1 MSLSPEVKKEIK
13 IMAIGC
19 ALCTAV
25 VFAAVGFFDSFSL
38 PLVLGCAV
46 GYVLSVGN
54 FYFMSV
60 GVTAALETGEETA
73 AKRKLRTSY
82 IVRTVVILA
91 VLIGSILLSQNF
103 GIINWIPVA
112 ASVFYMRIVISARG
126 VINYFMLKH
135 NPPAADPDTDA
146 EKTESGESK
155 DITEDEDEVEEDT
168 DEFEKFVGH
177 FAKGPIPGK
186 ADRDTASEKK

>member
-13 IMAIGC
+13 TMAIGC
-19 ALCTAV
+19 ALCTVV
-25 VFAAVGFFDSFSL
+25 VFAAVGFFEAFSL
-38 PLVLGCAV
+38 PLILGCAL

-60 GVTAALETGEETA
+60 GVTAALETGEEIS

-91 VLIGSILLSQNF
+91 VLVGSILLSQNF
-103 GIINWIPVA
+103 GVINWIPVA
-112 ASVFYMRIVISARG
+112 ASVFYMRVVISARG
-126 VINYFMLKH
+126 VLNYFMLKH
-135 NPPAADPDTDA
+135 NPPAPAADADA
-146 EKTESGESK
+146 EQTEREE
-155 DITEDEDEVEEDT
+155 IPEDEDDEDT

-186 ADRDTASEKK
+186 TDNDSSFGKK